1 MNICV
6 SITSHVIRATTVV
19 LWPLSGQFVCT
30 CLFAV
35 CLAWCIHTHLR
46 MLSSNALETL
56 RSVKLMTDHGSS
68 TKKTS
73 RVSHYHSTV
82 CTSSAPQTSRSVVYF
97 VLFFS
102 LSLHMKFTLLTWGG
116 LDLNSCMSTFFALTF
131 NSRDRLFSAHTLP
144 CRTLKHRKQTQNIY
158 RIQWKL
164 LLLNKQREVRLVR
177 WNFQYTHAA
186 AKLFWFAV
194 FLASIKFFPQ
204 SFYL

>member
-1 MNICV
+1 MNICI
-6 SITSHVIRATTVV
+6 SITSHVIRTTTVV

-30 CLFAV
+30 CLFAD

-56 RSVKLMTDHGSS
+56 RSVKLMGHPL
-68 TKKTS
+68 KKLAA
-73 RVSHYHSTV
+73 HYHSTV

-97 VLFFS
+97 VLFLS

-194 FLASIKFFPQ
+194 FSASIKFFPQ
-204 SFYL
+204 CYYL